1 MPFLS
6 RRFVIGSLIALG
18 ILVANALVSYRTIA
32 NLIEASRTAENTL
45 KLVGALKDLQ
55 GNVVDSEVELRGYII
70 SRERDRLVRAQASLG
85 RAANLAQTVRA
96 LSGAIPDQMPQVE
109 LLGALIGEEFERFA
123 TLSEIH
129 SHKGVSAAIRNISET
144 ASAATTRHIQLL
156 TTDLMAAGD
165 ARLTRRA
172 EQSKRSSDLSI
183 ITAAVATLFN
193 LGLLGVVIL
202 LVWRE
207 IKDRQHAEEV
217 VKFAATHDPLTG
229 LPNRLLL
236 TERANRALAAA
247 KSEGRRIAMM
257 FIDLDRFKN
266 INDTLGHE
274 AGDRLLQNVANRL
287 ARCVRRSDTV
297 ARQGGDE
304 FVVLIEAF
312 QGPGD
317 LAQVAE
323 KILVEVAEPMT
334 VYGREFQITAS
345 IGVSTCP
352 VDGDDLQALLKN
364 ADIAMYRAKQQGK
377 NTYQFY
383 AEQMNPHSV
392 ERLEL
397 EAALRRALE
406 RNELTLHYQPKVQ
419 ARTGRVTGIECL
431 LRWQHPTIG
440 LVPPDQIVPLAEETG
455 LIVPIGKWALRTA
468 CLQARKWAEQGLP
481 MFRMAVNLS
490 ARQFMSA
497 TLLDDVM
504 DAIAETGMDP
514 RRIEFEVTE
523 SVMMPEPEQAV
534 KLLRNLKAIGVRLTI
549 DDFGTGY
556 SSLAYLKRLPIDSV
570 KIDASFVRGIPVD
583 ASDVAITE
591 TILAMSGSLGLK
603 VVAEGVETRDQ
614 MTFLERRGCD
624 EMQGYYFCKPLPA
637 EQLTVYLLEQE
648 AASGE
653 GGPLE
658 ASRRLKLVSGEER
671 RIRK

>member
-1 MPFLS
+1 M
-6 RRFVIGSLIALG
+6 
-18 ILVANALVSYRTIA
+18 SYRTIA
-32 NLIEASRTAENTL
+32 NLIEASRTVENTL
-45 KLVGALKDLQ
+45 KVVGILKDLQ
-55 GNVVDSEVELRGYII
+55 ENLVDSEVELRGYIL
-70 SRERDRLVRAQASLG
+70 SGERERLTRAQAFLG
-85 RAANLAQTVRA
+85 RTAILVQTLRA
-96 LSGAIPDQMPQVE
+96 LSGAIPDQMQQVE
-109 LLGALIGEEFERFA
+109 LLGALIGEESQRFA
-123 TLSEIH
+123 TLIEIH
-129 SHKGVSAAIRNISET
+129 SQKGVSAALRTISAT
-144 ASAATTRHIQLL
+144 ASAATTRRIQLL

-165 ARLTRRA
+165 ARLARRT
-172 EQSKRSSDLSI
+172 EQSRRSSDLSV
-183 ITAAVATLFN
+183 ITAAVATLLN

-202 LVWRE
+202 LARRE
-207 IKDRQHAEEV
+207 IKDRRHAEEV
-217 VKFAATHDPLTG
+217 AKFAATHDPLTG

-236 TERANRALAAA
+236 TERGNRALAAA
-247 KSEGRRIAMM
+247 KSEGRSIATL

-266 INDTLGHE
+266 INDALGHE

-312 QGPGD
+312 RGASD
-317 LAQVAE
+317 LAHVAE
-323 KILVEVAEPMT
+323 KILTEIAEPMT

-383 AEQMNPHSV
+383 AEQMNRHSI

-397 EAALRRALE
+397 EVALNRALE

-431 LRWQHPTIG
+431 LRWQHPTLG
-440 LVPPDQIVPLAEETG
+440 SVPPDQIIPLAEETG

-468 CLQARKWAEQGLP
+468 CLQARNWVEQGLP
-481 MFRMAVNLS
+481 LLRMAVNLS

-504 DAIAETGMDP
+504 GTIAETGMDP
-514 RRIEFEVTE
+514 RFIELEVTE
-523 SVMMPEPEQAV
+523 SVMMPDPEQAV
-534 KLLRNLKAIGVRLTI
+534 RLLRDLKAIGVRLTI

-614 MTFLERRGCD
+614 MNFLERRGCD
-624 EMQGYYFCKPLPA
+624 EMQGYYFSKPLPA
-637 EQLTVYLLEQE
+637 EELTAYLREQE
-648 AASGE
+648 VASEGGQRDAAS
-653 GGPLE
+653 
-658 ASRRLKLVSGEER
+658 RIKLVSGGHR
-671 RIRK
+671 RSPR